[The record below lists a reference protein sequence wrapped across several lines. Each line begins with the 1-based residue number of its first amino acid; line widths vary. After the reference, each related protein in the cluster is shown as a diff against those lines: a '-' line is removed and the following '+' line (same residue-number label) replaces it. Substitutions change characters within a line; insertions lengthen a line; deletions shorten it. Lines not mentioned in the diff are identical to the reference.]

1 MNLLKTINLGL
12 AFLLELAL
20 FASLATWGFQQGRTT
35 LTKYLFAIGLT
46 LLGITLWGVF
56 AAPRSAYRLPFA
68 GRLVFEIAF
77 FLIGAWL
84 LYLTGR
90 HTAGLLFAGLALVS
104 VLIAFLYKQ

>member
-1 MNLLKTINLGL
+1 MNALKTINLAL

-20 FASLATWGFQQGRTT
+20 FASLALWGFQQGRTT
-35 LTKYLFAIGLT
+35 FTRYAYAIGLT
-46 LLGITLWGVF
+46 LLGITLWGVL

-68 GRLVFEIAF
+68 GRLVFELIL
-77 FLIGAWL
+77 FLTGAGL

-90 HTAGLLFAGLALVS
+90 HTAGLLFAGLVLVS